1 MANGFIFQLH
11 HIWVSWLPTR
21 VFFDEL
27 LFFLPFFSFWS
38 FLCRSRYI
46 LCTEILRTGNLYLL
60 LEQSHK
66 TLSVSLLLTFKVSC
80 FLWLFRVLARD
91 DPMQITNNAPRDRSA
106 TGWGR
111 IFKKVWTYSK
121 RALKLLCKC
130 TLAMRFAIF
139 DNALPSCHHTMDILW
154 TQKNSSFLCYRLE
167 WFFSLYSPSVPSH
180 FIFYS
185 DVLPL
190 MWKKKRRGTWSE
202 IFKSMRMHPGRKLLI
217 IYGSW
222 SLCFLIV
229 CNILS
234 KSPWVLS
241 SGTVSPSSEAFP
253 SLCLVC
259 QLLSSEWQSRLT
271 LCWSSTPTSC
281 QGNRWNER
289 NRNQ

>member
-1 MANGFIFQLH
+1 MTLWKSQTMLLVIDQQLDGVGFLRKCEPIANRLWNYYANAALQWDLQSSTTLSAHAITLWIFYGRRKTQVFCAIDLN
-11 HIWVSWLPTR
+11 
-21 VFFDEL
+21 VFF
-27 LFFLPFFSFWS
+27 FIIFSFCPLS
-38 FLCRSRYI
+38 FYI
-46 LCTEILRTGNLYLL
+46 LQWCT
-60 LEQSHK
+60 
-66 TLSVSLLLTFKVSC
+66 
-80 FLWLFRVLARD
+80 
-91 DPMQITNNAPRDRSA
+91 
-106 TGWGR
+106 
-111 IFKKVWTYSK
+111 
-121 RALKLLCKC
+121 
-130 TLAMRFAIF
+130 
-139 DNALPSCHHTMDILW
+139 
-154 TQKNSSFLCYRLE
+154 SSYVE
-167 WFFSLYSPSVPSH
+167 
-180 FIFYS
+180 
-185 DVLPL
+185 
-190 MWKKKRRGTWSE
+190 KKRRGTWSE

>member
-1 MANGFIFQLH
+1 MTLCKSQTMLFVIDQQLDGVGFLRKCEPIANGLWNYYANAPLQWDL
-11 HIWVSWLPTR
+11 
-21 VFFDEL
+21 
-27 LFFLPFFSFWS
+27 
-38 FLCRSRYI
+38 
-46 LCTEILRTGNLYLL
+46 
-60 LEQSHK
+60 QSST
-66 TLSVSLLLTFKVSC
+66 TLSPHAIT
-80 FLWLFRVLARD
+80 LWIFY
-91 DPMQITNNAPRDRSA
+91 
-106 TGWGR
+106 GR
-111 IFKKVWTYSK
+111 RKTQVF
-121 RALKLLCKC
+121 C
-130 TLAMRFAIF
+130 AI
-139 DNALPSCHHTMDILW
+139 DLNG
-154 TQKNSSFLCYRLE
+154 
-167 WFFSLYSPSVPSH
+167 FFSLYSPSVPSH